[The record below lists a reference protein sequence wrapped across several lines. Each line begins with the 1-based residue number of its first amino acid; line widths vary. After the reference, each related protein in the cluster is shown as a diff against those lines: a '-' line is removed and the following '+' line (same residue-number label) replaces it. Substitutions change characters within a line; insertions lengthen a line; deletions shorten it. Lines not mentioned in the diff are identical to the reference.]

1 MSGVDGRPR
10 QVLIRNRAIRRGRC
24 ALAPPSLKSS
34 WPSLGVRTFEA
45 APMYYVISRTDT
57 KVSSTPVRRLAH
69 LGGRNWHQEL
79 RRDEG
84 RNLQPFGCAYRVDIG
99 AMASSIHMAEL
110 VSALS
115 PLQIRLVLY

>member
-69 LGGRNWHQEL
+69 LVAG
-79 RRDEG
+79 
-84 RNLQPFGCAYRVDIG
+84 IG
-99 AMASSIHMAEL
+99 TKNCVAMKEEICS
-110 VSALS
+110 LS
-115 PLQIRLVLY
+115 GVLIG